1 MKTIMTIG
9 AALTWLL
16 SLLPAST
23 GRAVLSAP
31 APLAQAVISVGASC
45 PALPVSLNSLSITPE
60 APAQQH
66 VVNLTWT
73 ATAPTCFSLT
83 GYRVKGQVKF
93 SNGQTRTFAGTFGSN
108 QQGAH
113 IPVAGVALAQP
124 QHVIAKVEAT
134 ATDAIN
140 GTAFFPPTPTITGSC
155 PMLVQVTGA
164 SMIELVPAPNRPGND
179 FHPKIRVQ
187 WQAGAPPCQRQTGAE
202 ISGELKFGGKTHDF
216 KQTVSGTQTSVDI
229 VMTSLAVGA
238 GFTPNAITARVTVNG
253 ISTITG
259 GASKELN
266 VSK

>member
-1 MKTIMTIG
+1 MKTTITIG
-9 AALTWLL
+9 IALTLL
-16 SLLPAST
+16 LAFAQAFT

-31 APLAQAVISVGASC
+31 AQTIALGGASC
-45 PALPVSLNSLSITPE
+45 PTLPVSVNLLSLTPE
-60 APAQQH
+60 TSAQQY

-73 ATAPTCFSLT
+73 ATAPTCFSVT
-83 GYRVKGQVKF
+83 GYKVKGQVKF

-113 IPVAGVALAQP
+113 IPVAGFPLAKP

-134 ATDAIN
+134 ATDAIS
-140 GTAFFPPTPTITGSC
+140 GFGVFPPTPTITTNC
-155 PMLVQVTGA
+155 PMLVQVTAA

-187 WQAGAPPCQRQTGAE
+187 WQAGAQPCQQQTGAE
-202 ISGELKFGGKTHDF
+202 VKGELKFGGKTHDF
-216 KQTVSGTQTSVDI
+216 KQTVSGNQTSVDI

-238 GFTPNAITARVTVNG
+238 GFTPNAITARVTTTG

-259 GASKELN
+259 VAGKELN
-266 VSK
+266 VGK

>member
-1 MKTIMTIG
+1 MKTTMTIG
-9 AALTWLL
+9 AALTLL
-16 SLLPAST
+16 LGLAQAFT
-23 GRAVLSAP
+23 GRSVLSAP
-31 APLAQAVISVGASC
+31 VPLAPAVIPFGASC

-73 ATAPTCFSLT
+73 ATAPTCFSIT
-83 GYRVKGQVKF
+83 GYKVKGQVTF
-93 SNGQTRTFAGTFGSN
+93 SNGQTRTFTNDFGSN

-113 IPVAGVALAQP
+113 IPVAGFPNARP
-124 QHVIAKVEAT
+124 KHVIVKIGAT

-155 PMLVQVTGA
+155 PMLVQITAA

-187 WQAGAPPCQRQTGAE
+187 WQAGAQPCQRQTGAE
-202 ISGELKFGGKTHDF
+202 VSGELKFGGKTHDF

-238 GFTPNAITARVTVNG
+238 GFTPNAVTARVTANG